1 MLVARAMFPRQCT
14 YPPCRGGRLGFTLI
28 ELMVTIAVAAI
39 LATLAAPSFREYIV
53 SQRIKNASFDLI
65 TALTLTRSE
74 AITRNA
80 DVDLL
85 RTGADWVNGWT
96 IKPAIASPPTLH
108 TQDAFKGLK
117 ITANPA
123 ADTVTYGKDGRIT
136 TAAVTFQIEPVS
148 PISGVKFRCVSIG
161 LSGVPSSSVGGC

>member
-1 MLVARAMFPRQCT
+1 MLVARGMISSQRT
-14 YPPCRGGRLGFTLI
+14 YLNRRVVAGFTLI
-28 ELMVTIAVAAI
+28 ELMVTIAIAAI

-85 RTGADWVNGWT
+85 RTGTDWANGWT

-117 ITANPA
+117 ITATPTG
-123 ADTVTYGKDGRIT
+123 ADTVTYGKDGRVT

-148 PISGVKFRCVSIG
+148 PIGGVKFRCVSIG